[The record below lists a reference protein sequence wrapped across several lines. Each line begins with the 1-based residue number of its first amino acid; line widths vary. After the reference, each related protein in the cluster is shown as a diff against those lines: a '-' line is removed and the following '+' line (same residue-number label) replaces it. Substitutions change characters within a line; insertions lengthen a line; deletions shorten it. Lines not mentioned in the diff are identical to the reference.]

1 MHIGGQIFMW
11 RPPYIFC
18 GYASIGILNFLSVLP
33 SNFRSLLPNLGFIAQ
48 SQRDSGTVLYLTL
61 AGTVPL
67 SHVAAGQSA
76 GVNFCPGS
84 D

>member
-1 MHIGGQIFMW
+1 MSQQYLMHIAGKIFMW

-48 SQRDSGTVLYLTL
+48 SQRDSGTVLYL
-61 AGTVPL
+61 PL
-67 SHVAAGQSA
+67 DTEL
-76 GVNFCPGS
+76 GS
-84 D
+84 S